1 MTILGLDMSSQRTG
15 YSLFKDKRLVDYGL
29 WELSSGDESDWRK
42 RIQYMAKCIN
52 DYCDMHDVDVVYVE
66 DVPPIIQNSQTVK
79 VLSALQGMVLAT
91 FTLRNI
97 ELHFVPV
104 KNWKSKIGINLTAS
118 KENNVCKKQ
127 FKDFY
132 GAKANRYIDKLKNA
146 TKAYEKKLSVE
157 YANKLFGLDLIYKSA
172 SSKKNQDDI
181 ADAICIVAANIFD
194 EPYYNFDFESIM
206 SDIYDNIVK

>member
-1 MTILGLDMSSQRTG
+1 MSSQKTG
-15 YSLFKDKRLVDYGL
+15 YSFFKDKQLIDYGL
-29 WELSSGDESDWRK
+29 WEMSSSDEADWRK
-42 RIQYMAKCIN
+42 RIQYMAKCISN
-52 DYCDMHDVDVVYVE
+52 YCDSHDIDIAYVE
-66 DVPPIIQNSQTVK
+66 DVPPIAQNSQTVK
-79 VLSALQGMVLAT
+79 ILSALQGMIIAMFAIKGLE
-91 FTLRNI
+91 F
-97 ELHFVPV
+97 HFVPV

-132 GAKANRYIDKLKNA
+132 GAKANRYIEKLKNK

-157 YANKLFGLDLIYKSA
+157 YANKLFGLDLVYKSA

-181 ADAICIVAANIFD
+181 ADAICVVAANIYD

-206 SDIYDNIVK
+206 SNIYDSVVQ